1 MTSSG
6 EDFTSDD
13 LLNAGFSSTATT
25 SPSQAGPPPLLGEQ
39 DQAEDDQNQP
49 IEIPRGSDDNSEWA
63 GSLEG
68 SVRVKL
74 YCFQVPR
81 TENSSLGV

>member
-13 LLNAGFSSTATT
+13 LLNAGFSSTTT
-25 SPSQAGPPPLLGEQ
+25 SPSQSGPPPLLGEQ
-39 DQAEDDQNQP
+39 DQAEEDQNQP

-63 GSLEG
+63 GSQEG

>member
-63 GSLEG
+63 GS
-68 SVRVKL
+68 
-74 YCFQVPR
+74 
-81 TENSSLGV
+81 